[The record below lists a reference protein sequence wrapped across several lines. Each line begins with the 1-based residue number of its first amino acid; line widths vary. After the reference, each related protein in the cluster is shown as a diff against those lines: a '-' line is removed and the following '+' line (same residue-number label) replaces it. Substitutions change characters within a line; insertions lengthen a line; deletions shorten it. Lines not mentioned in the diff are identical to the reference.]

1 MKDSISI
8 KNIILFTGSY
18 CAYLMGASF
27 SSGREML
34 QYFSGYGI
42 KGFAGMAFTCAVFI
56 YIGYVIMNTAARERF
71 EDPFEVYIY
80 FCGRKLGTVYVW
92 LLTFLMVADMIMM
105 TSSAGANLSENMGY
119 SGYIGRCT
127 CLLAAITVC
136 LGLNRIID
144 VLSKLGPFVAIAMVV
159 LAIIAIV
166 KCPVTLSEADALIP
180 QLDIYTGNSGIAES
194 SIRYTMYCAITC
206 FPILVVCGMKAESRK
221 EIKATAV
228 SQVAAWGTVCVLAM
242 ISQIVN
248 IESIYN
254 YEIPN
259 MVLVKMYLPALHG
272 VFSIIILICTYS
284 ATTLMLWT
292 IVRKFAEEKTK
303 KYYALTISIGIV
315 AYLLSGTMPFSR
327 ILALVFNNGFYP
339 GMLFLIMIIIK
350 QIKERKIHEN

>member
-1 MKDSISI
+1 MNKNISI
-8 KNIILFTGSY
+8 KNIIMFTGSY

-42 KGFAGMAFTCAVFI
+42 KGFGGMAFTCIVFI
-56 YIGYVIMNTAARERF
+56 YAGYVIMKTARRERF
-71 EDPFEVYIY
+71 NDPFEVYTY
-80 FCGRKLGTVYVW
+80 FCGRKLGTLFIW
-92 LLTFLMVADMIMM
+92 FLTILMVADIIMM

-127 CLLAAITVC
+127 CLLAALTVC
-136 LGLNRIID
+136 LGLNRIVD
-144 VLSKLGPFVAIAMVV
+144 VLSKLGPAVAISMII
-159 LAIIAIV
+159 LAVIAIV
-166 KCPVTLSEADALIP
+166 KCPVTLAEGNAIIP
-180 QLDIYTGNSGIAES
+180 QLDIYTGNGSITES
-194 SIRYTMYCAITC
+194 SLRYTMYCVITC
-206 FPILVVCGMKAESRK
+206 FPILVVCGMKAESDK
-221 EIKATAV
+221 EIKAAAV

-292 IVRKFAEEKTK
+292 IVRKFAEENTK
-303 KYYALTISIGIV
+303 KYYIITIAIGIA
-315 AYLLSGTMPFSR
+315 AYLLSGVLPFSR

-339 GMLFLIMIIIK
+339 GILFMAILVIK
-350 QIKERKIHEN
+350 QIKERKAS